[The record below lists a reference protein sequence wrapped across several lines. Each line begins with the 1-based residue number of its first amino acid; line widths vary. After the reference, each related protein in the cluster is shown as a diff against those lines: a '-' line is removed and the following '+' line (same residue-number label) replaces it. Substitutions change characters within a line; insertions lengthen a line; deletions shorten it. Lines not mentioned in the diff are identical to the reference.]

1 MRKNTLIYG
10 GGAIGSFLA
19 ACLIKSNH
27 NVIFL
32 CRGKTYKFI
41 TKNGLNIKVYNNSSL
56 KKKFYLKSNKSFQII
71 NKIDK
76 IKIKKIDN
84 IFITTSINENIIKI
98 LNKTEKY
105 IGPKTLIVPP
115 CTAIPFWWHKCLSS
129 NLQQKI
135 EKKMSPILLKNLKR
149 KNLVGMTMWL
159 SGKIESPG
167 NIRINHIQRGF
178 PIKEVFKEK
187 SHLVDALREDLKK
200 TTLSPKV
207 KNIYSEIFIKS
218 INSLA
223 FNMIALKYFQN
234 NYELNKNIK
243 AKKEVIKIL
252 REGDEVL
259 KKFKIKVY
267 QSPSS
272 RVIQTLRSSK
282 HTMSMLNALK
292 NNKKIELKNLWLSF
306 KNLKDNLQFK
316 MEKTERT
323 YRFLEKKL
331 DEFI

>member
-105 IGPKTLIVPP
+105 IGESSFEFYYALGRSLN
-115 CTAIPFWWHKCLSS
+115 PF
-129 NLQQKI
+129 
-135 EKKMSPILLKNLKR
+135 
-149 KNLVGMTMWL
+149 
-159 SGKIESPG
+159 
-167 NIRINHIQRGF
+167 
-178 PIKEVFKEK
+178 
-187 SHLVDALREDLKK
+187 
-200 TTLSPKV
+200 
-207 KNIYSEIFIKS
+207 Y
-218 INSLA
+218 
-223 FNMIALKYFQN
+223 
-234 NYELNKNIK
+234 
-243 AKKEVIKIL
+243 
-252 REGDEVL
+252 
-259 KKFKIKVY
+259 KFVQI
-267 QSPSS
+267 
-272 RVIQTLRSSK
+272 
-282 HTMSMLNALK
+282 
-292 NNKKIELKNLWLSF
+292 
-306 KNLKDNLQFK
+306 
-316 MEKTERT
+316 
-323 YRFLEKKL
+323 
-331 DEFI
+331 